1 MRVDVHQHLWPRPFI
16 DALRRRTRPPSMD
29 GWTLVLDGE
38 SPTRVDP
45 ADHDPVVRA
54 RRAVADG
61 FDRVLLAPSTPLG
74 VEELPAA
81 QARPLIDAYH
91 DGVAALGAPFSG
103 WATTCLSR
111 PDPAELAKRLDAGFV
126 GLTLPATA
134 LLGAAGYA
142 HCAPLLDVLTDA
154 GRPLFVHP
162 GPVRVRDA
170 ADPVWWPALV
180 DYVHQMHT
188 AWFAFR
194 VHGRPR
200 HPRLRVCF
208 ALMAGLAP
216 LHGERLAAR
225 GGADPLTRGVV
236 DADAFVETS
245 SYGPRAVDAVV
256 RVLGIDTV
264 AIGSD
269 RPYAAPMD
277 YGMGEA
283 AARALC
289 VTNPERLLGSASRG
303 PGRDPDIMEVQS

>member
-142 HCAPLLDVLTDA
+142 HCAPLLDVLADA

-200 HPRLRVCF
+200 HPRLRVC
-208 ALMAGLAP
+208 
-216 LHGERLAAR
+216 
-225 GGADPLTRGVV
+225 V
-236 DADAFVETS
+236 DDAFVETS